1 VLGGDCHVD
10 IIASSQT
17 FLSQCKT

>member
-1 VLGGDCHVD
+1 LGGDCHVD